1 MLMGNFLNNTK
12 GYIGQRILERKLR
25 DRNRT
30 LEVCNIN
37 DAKKIGIIFN
47 ATHLISFEIIRN
59 FVKELSQKKISVN
72 ALGYVHSKKLIDH
85 YLYRKGFNF
94 FTKSNLNWFNKPV
107 TDTVEEF
114 INIPFDILI
123 NLSLEKYYPI
133 QYVVALSISS
143 FKVGKYFKEPNYLD
157 FMIDIEKEKKIMK
170 DIKREV
176 KDDRT
181 PDETDREIEESIEE
195 KVDIEFQLDFLIS
208 QLMHYLSIIKSK

>member
-1 MLMGNFLNNTK
+1 MLMVKFLNNTK
-12 GYIGQRILERKLR
+12 AYIGQKVLERKIR

-30 LEVCNIN
+30 IAVCNIN

-72 ALGYVHSKKLIDH
+72 ALGYVNS
-85 YLYRKGFNF
+85 KGFNF

-123 NLSLEKYYPI
+123 NLCLEEYYPI
-133 QYVVALSISS
+133 HYVVALSIST

-157 FMIDIEKEKKIMK
+157 LMIDIEKEKKVMK
-170 DIKREV
+170 DIKSEV
-176 KDDRT
+176 TDDIK
-181 PDETDREIEESIEE
+181 PDKTDREIEESIEE

>member
-1 MLMGNFLNNTK
+1 MVKFLKNTK
-12 GYIGQRILERKLR
+12 SYIGHKIIERKLR
-25 DRNRT
+25 DRLRT
-30 LEVCNIN
+30 ISVCNIN

-72 ALGYVHSKKLIDH
+72 ALGYVNSKKLIDH

-94 FTKSNLNWFNKPV
+94 FSRSNLNWFDKPV

-123 NLSLEKYYPI
+123 NLCLEEYYPI
-133 QYVVALSISS
+133 QYVVALSVST
-143 FKVGKYFKEPNYLD
+143 FKVGKYFDEPNYLD
-157 FMIDIEKEKKIMK
+157 LMIDIEKEKKIMR
-170 DIKREV
+170 DIKKEV
-176 KDDRT
+176 QDDQK
-181 PDETDREIEESIEE
+181 PDITDREIEESIEE
-195 KVDIEFQLDFLIS
+195 KIDIEFQLDFLIS

>member
-1 MLMGNFLNNTK
+1 MLMVKFLNNTK
-12 GYIGQRILERKLR
+12 AYIGQKVLERKIR

-30 LEVCNIN
+30 IAVCNIN

-72 ALGYVHSKKLIDH
+72 ALGYVNSKKLIDH

-123 NLSLEKYYPI
+123 NLCLEEYYPI
-133 QYVVALSISS
+133 HYVVALSIST

-157 FMIDIEKEKKIMK
+157 LMIDIEKEKKVMK
-170 DIKREV
+170 DIKSEV
-176 KDDRT
+176 TDDIK
-181 PDETDREIEESIEE
+181 PDKTDREIEESIEE